1 MASSPGLLRSA
12 YVLTGDRGL
21 AEDLLQSALVRT
33 VRRWDEIEGSPLAY
47 TFAVLVNL
55 SHDHRRAQRR
65 RPVTVSEPSDWALAD
80 VPDARATG
88 RFDALLDR
96 DAIVR
101 AAHHL
106 PAAQR
111 EVLACRFLMDLS
123 VSETAL
129 ALGMAEGTVKSY
141 SARALAGLRA
151 RLAADPVSPTGG
163 PSEVSPC

>member
-12 YVLTGDRGL
+12 YLLTGDRGL

-33 VRRWDEIEGSPLAY
+33 VRRWDEIEGSPGAY

-65 RPVTVSEPSDWALAD
+65 RPATASEPSDWARAD
-80 VPDARATG
+80 VPDARAAG
-88 RFDALLDR
+88 QFEALLER
-96 DAIVR
+96 DAIVQ
-101 AAHHL
+101 AARHL
-106 PAAQR
+106 SAPQR

-123 VSETAL
+123 VSQTAL

-141 SARALAGLRA
+141 TARALAGLRA
-151 RLAADPVSPTGG
+151 RLAADPVAPSGG
-163 PSEVSPC
+163 PSEVPSC